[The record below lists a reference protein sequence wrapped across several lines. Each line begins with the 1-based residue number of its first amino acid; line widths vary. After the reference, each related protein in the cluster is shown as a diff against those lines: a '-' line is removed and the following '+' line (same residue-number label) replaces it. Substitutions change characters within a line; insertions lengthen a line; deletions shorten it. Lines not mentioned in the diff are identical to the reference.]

1 MKITLSK
8 QQWESLGKTASTEEI
23 VDENSPKL
31 TQKMK
36 ETIEDLRKIANIRRI
51 TFFTEELLEPNCL
64 ISFEINANHHGL
76 HVDEMKNIRNIHI
89 LWAEDKSVFRT
100 SVYG

>member
-8 QQWESLGKTASTEEI
+8 SQWQSLGKKASTEEM

-36 ETIEDLRKIANIRRI
+36 ETIEDLKKIANIRLI
-51 TFFTEELLEPNCL
+51 TLSTKELLEPNCL
-64 ISFEINANHHGL
+64 ISFEIKANHHGL
-76 HVDEMKNIRNIHI
+76 WVNEMKNIRNIRV
-89 LWAEDKSVFRT
+89 LWAEDKNVFRT